1 MTYELLVSAAR
12 VPSERAAERT
22 LDCLA
27 RLTPR
32 PARIALVD
40 WSHGRHPDLR
50 VAGAP
55 NRHGLARRRSAA
67 LNDLMEMAD
76 EVWSE
81 NLAQQKRCDPIGA
94 EDWCCQCK
102 TKAWGIGECAR
113 RGAARM
119 LYMQWGDVMT
129 AGAPQRLLDALDACP
144 PATFAW
150 LQVLRGD
157 WRGRVRAPLQFVY
170 RRATVMADAGHRFMP
185 GMMVA
190 VDRVRDAPLLRDRQ
204 SWPASGDDALCRELL
219 LTSGAGIFVPARDVA
234 GVPDPVY
241 LLCDP
246 HPLEAVVRA
255 QRAAVAHDG
264 AAGIDAQP
272 ALGRTVLGS
281 LCNQS
286 DWSLQDLLRERGLKS
301 RAELVA
307 SRRARTG

>member
-22 LDCLA
+22 LECLA

-170 RRATVMADAGHRFMP
+170 RRATVMADAG
-185 GMMVA
+185 
-190 VDRVRDAPLLRDRQ
+190 
-204 SWPASGDDALCRELL
+204 WASGSARPVSAGCELGLMAPATLL
-219 LTSGAGIFVPARDVA
+219 LYPTRRTGAAA
-234 GVPDPVY
+234 M
-241 LLCDP
+241 
-246 HPLEAVVRA
+246 A
-255 QRAAVAHDG
+255 QRPGTSSQLACDEH
-264 AAGIDAQP
+264 
-272 ALGRTVLGS
+272 R
-281 LCNQS
+281 
-286 DWSLQDLLRERGLKS
+286 
-301 RAELVA
+301 
-307 SRRARTG
+307 